1 MPADPLPHPGPDAPS
16 VHERPD
22 ERTLLATRELVVD
35 VPQRPDGAP
44 LNLTVNPGQ
53 CWGILGPNGAG
64 KSTLLH
70 TLAGLRDP
78 RAGQIEVRGRG
89 LPAMPRAE
97 LARHLGLVFQSH
109 HDGFPATV
117 LETALIGR
125 HPYLRPWDIE
135 TAEDYALARAALA
148 EMDLSD
154 MESRLVDTLS
164 GGERQR
170 LAIATVLTQ
179 NPNLLLLDEPT
190 SQLDLHH
197 QVAVLN
203 RIRAIASRDRAA
215 VLVLH
220 DVNLAARYCDRL
232 LLLFPDGQAC
242 WGPTPTMLV
251 PSALERLYNQPL
263 SVGEIDGH
271 PVFLPRSD

>member
-1 MPADPLPHPGPDAPS
+1 MPADRLPHPGPEAPS
-16 VHERPD
+16 VHELPD
-22 ERTLLATRELVVD
+22 ERTLLATRDLVVD

-78 RAGQIEVRGRG
+78 RAGQVGVRGRH
-89 LPAMPRAE
+89 LSAMPRAE

-154 MESRLVDTLS
+154 MESRLVDGAVILHLTINRPSHDPDFVESLEWFAES
-164 GGERQR
+164 WR
-170 LAIATVLTQ
+170 LPGCGTM
-179 NPNLLLLDEPT
+179 EPM
-190 SQLDLHH
+190 D
-197 QVAVLN
+197 
-203 RIRAIASRDRAA
+203 
-215 VLVLH
+215 
-220 DVNLAARYCDRL
+220 
-232 LLLFPDGQAC
+232 
-242 WGPTPTMLV
+242 
-251 PSALERLYNQPL
+251 
-263 SVGEIDGH
+263 
-271 PVFLPRSD
+271 